1 MATPSESSDLSTM
14 AFATP
19 RSSVGGSAYL
29 GNSNSGNSDTWSTRV
44 ARATSNWSSTVML
57 DDDVPINNRPQAVR
71 PNMTIADIMEAIECM
86 RVNMTD
92 SFNMLL
98 TLSTANT
105 KYAEQGVTLGIAA
118 KEVAETSKA
127 ETMTQLQDL
136 RAQIQRVEDKIN
148 TDERTRRW
156 LA

>member
-1 MATPSESSDLSTM
+1 
-14 AFATP
+14 
-19 RSSVGGSAYL
+19 
-29 GNSNSGNSDTWSTRV
+29 
-44 ARATSNWSSTVML
+44 
-57 DDDVPINNRPQAVR
+57 
-71 PNMTIADIMEAIECM
+71 MEAIESM

-92 SFNMLL
+92 NFNMLL

-118 KEVAETSKA
+118 KEAAETSKA

-136 RAQIQRVEDKIN
+136 RAQIQRVQDKID

-156 LA
+156 LG

>member
-1 MATPSESSDLSTM
+1 
-14 AFATP
+14 
-19 RSSVGGSAYL
+19 
-29 GNSNSGNSDTWSTRV
+29 
-44 ARATSNWSSTVML
+44 
-57 DDDVPINNRPQAVR
+57 
-71 PNMTIADIMEAIECM
+71 MEAIECM

-118 KEVAETSKA
+118 KEVAET
-127 ETMTQLQDL
+127 TMTQLQDL